1 MQSEIHRKAYIGHL
15 AKDKSAVHYLL
26 QHRKFLCCISNM
38 AQSFFSFLAILRVA
52 FEALHAGRIFVL
64 HGIER

>member
-15 AKDKSAVHYLL
+15 AKDKFAVHYLL

-38 AQSFFSFLAILRVA
+38 HRVFSFLAILRVA